1 MHFFVEFSNQEQHP
15 ILTCVEDS
23 ANQCEQVLRNT
34 YVHFES
40 QQELPIALNLRFLP
54 AVRVPVVD
62 KDFAL

>member
-1 MHFFVEFSNQEQHP
+1 
-15 ILTCVEDS
+15 VEDF